1 MNNNFESRKFDRRSF
16 LKASGIVG
24 AAGLLAA
31 CGGKDDSSAPAAS
44 GSGAAP
50 AAPGNGGEPITDLV
64 TWELILRE
72 LTTWN
77 VQKSQNAADLNVLCN
92 CINGLVTNNIYGQF
106 VPDTATEWSYNA
118 DATECTFKLRN
129 DVKWSDMN
137 GNVKG
142 DMKAEDYLIG
152 LEWVLNSA
160 KNENL
165 NTSMPN
171 SYIVKAAEYNQYTL
185 EMDPEEAKKL
195 TYKDMLDYGVGIAAP
210 DDYTVVYT
218 CKVPCPYFHTIAS
231 GACLFPLPQGLLDE
245 LGVDGYIGAT
255 NETIWYNGAYLCNE
269 YIQNNSKVLVQNP
282 NYFNAANEARFHS
295 VTVRMIDDIL
305 VGYTL
310 YDAGE
315 IDEIELHES
324 PMNTILSDPSN
335 PYYDQVVEATPK
347 KFSYQTHFNWNR
359 HNPDGT
365 PDDNWNKAIANV
377 KFRQCLRYGL
387 NSMTTFERTNA
398 KEPLKC
404 ENNCFTM
411 KGLCVF
417 SDGRDYTDRVE
428 ELLGLPASDGTKPR
442 RYDPER
448 FAQLKKEAMEEL
460 SAIGVTFPVTCWAYL
475 KAGGDTSSALVTQ
488 QNWKNDLGDDFI
500 KYDWFEYVA
509 DFTQEVQLAKTA
521 SIYVN
526 GWGAD
531 YADISNF
538 LGQEI
543 LGDDNAYY
551 NKHYNYLFD
560 FVDAPEDYRKDLVD
574 RYAHFTELYHTAN
587 AITDDNDARYE
598 AFAQAEAY
606 FLDSVLTLPNRYD
619 VGLQLTH
626 INLYSKINTL
636 CGIAAYKYVNWE
648 TSTEA
653 YTAEDFAAFAEAYN
667 AAKGA

>member
-1 MNNNFESRKFDRRSF
+1 MNNNFESHKFDRRSF

-31 CGGKDDSSAPAAS
+31 CGGKDDSGAPAAS

-64 TWELILRE
+64 TWEVVLRE
-72 LTTWN
+72 LETWN

-92 CINGLVTNNIYGQF
+92 CVSGLVTNNIYGQF
-106 VPDTATEWSYNA
+106 VPDVATEWSYNA

-171 SYIVKAAEYNQYTL
+171 NYIVKAAEYNQYTM

-218 CKVPCPYFHTIAS
+218 CKVPCPFFHTIAS
-231 GACLFPLPQGLLDE
+231 GSCLFPLAQGQLDE
-245 LGVDGYIGAT
+245 VGGVEGYQGVT
-255 NETIWYNGAYLCNE
+255 NETLWYNGAYLCTE

-282 NYFNAANEARFHS
+282 NYYNADKESRFHS
-295 VTVRMIDDIL
+295 VTVRMIDDVL
-305 VGYTL
+305 VGYQL
-310 YDAGE
+310 YDTGE
-315 IDEIELHES
+315 IDEIDLAEAPAS
-324 PMNTILSDPSN
+324 TILSDPN
-335 PYYDQVVEATPK
+335 NQYYNQVVEATPK
-347 KFSYQTHFNWNR
+347 KFSYQCHFNWNR
-359 HNPDGT
+359 KNPDGT
-365 PDDNWNKAIANV
+365 PDDNWNKAIANH
-377 KFRQCLRYGL
+377 KFRECLLYGL
-387 NSMTTFERTNA
+387 NLRTTWERVNQL
-398 KEPLKC
+398 EPLKC

-428 ELLGLPASDGTKPR
+428 ELLNYPASNGKDPR
-442 RYDPER
+442 RLRDISK
-448 FAQLKKEAMEEL
+448 LKKEAMEEL
-460 SAIGVTFPVTCWAYL
+460 SAIGVTFPVTLYDYV
-475 KAGGDTSSALVTQ
+475 KAGASTAGMLVMQ
-488 QNWKNDLGDDFI
+488 QMFKDCLGDDFV
-500 KYDWFEYVA
+500 KYDWVEFVSSMK
-509 DFTQEVQLAKTA
+509 QEIVDAHTA
-521 SIYVN
+521 CWYRN

-543 LGDDNAYY
+543 LGDENAYY
-551 NKHYNYLFD
+551 NYNYNFLCD
-560 FVDAPEDYRKDLVD
+560 FMDAPEDYRKDLMAC
-574 RYAHFTELYHTAN
+574 YQEFTDLYNIAN
-587 AITDDNDARYE
+587 AINDDTDARYE
-598 AFAQAEAY
+598 AFAQAEAC
-606 FLDSVLTLPNRYD
+606 FINHVITLPYQYE

-626 INLYSKINTL
+626 VNLYSKINTL

>member
-1 MNNNFESRKFDRRSF
+1 M
-16 LKASGIVG
+16 
-24 AAGLLAA
+24 
-31 CGGKDDSSAPAAS
+31 
-44 GSGAAP
+44 
-50 AAPGNGGEPITDLV
+50 
-64 TWELILRE
+64 
-72 LTTWN
+72 
-77 VQKSQNAADLNVLCN
+77 LCN
-92 CINGLVTNNIYGQF
+92 CVSGLVTNNIYGQF
-106 VPDTATEWSYNA
+106 VPDVATEWSYNA

-171 SYIVKAAEYNQYTL
+171 NYIVKAAEYNQYTM

-218 CKVPCPYFHTIAS
+218 CKVPCPFFHTIAS
-231 GACLFPLPQGLLDE
+231 GSCLFPLAQGQLDE
-245 LGVDGYIGAT
+245 VGGVEGYQGVT
-255 NETIWYNGAYLCNE
+255 NETLWYNGAYLCTE

-282 NYFNAANEARFHS
+282 NYYNADKESRFHS
-295 VTVRMIDDIL
+295 VTVRMIDDVL
-305 VGYTL
+305 VGYQL
-310 YDAGE
+310 YDTGE
-315 IDEIELHES
+315 IDEIDLAEAPAS
-324 PMNTILSDPSN
+324 TILSDPN
-335 PYYDQVVEATPK
+335 NQYYNQVVEATPK
-347 KFSYQTHFNWNR
+347 KFSYQCHFNWNR
-359 HNPDGT
+359 KNPDGT
-365 PDDNWNKAIANV
+365 PDDNWNKAIANH
-377 KFRQCLRYGL
+377 KFRECLLYGL
-387 NSMTTFERTNA
+387 NLRTTWERVNQL
-398 KEPLKC
+398 EPLKC

-428 ELLGLPASDGTKPR
+428 ELLNYPASNGKDPR
-442 RYDPER
+442 RLRDISK
-448 FAQLKKEAMEEL
+448 LKKEAMEEL
-460 SAIGVTFPVTCWAYL
+460 SAIGVTFPVTLYDYV
-475 KAGGDTSSALVTQ
+475 KAGASTAGMLVMQ
-488 QNWKNDLGDDFI
+488 QMFKDCLGDDFV
-500 KYDWFEYVA
+500 KYDWVEFVSSMK
-509 DFTQEVQLAKTA
+509 QEIVDAHTA
-521 SIYVN
+521 CWYRN

-543 LGDDNAYY
+543 LGDENAYY
-551 NKHYNYLFD
+551 NYNYNFLCD
-560 FVDAPEDYRKDLVD
+560 FMDAPEDYRKDLVAC
-574 RYAHFTELYHTAN
+574 YQEFTDLYNIAN
-587 AITDDNDARYE
+587 AINDDTDARYE
-598 AFAQAEAY
+598 AFAQAEAC
-606 FLDSVLTLPNRYD
+606 FINHVITLPYQYE

-626 INLYSKINTL
+626 VNLYSKINTL

>member
-1 MNNNFESRKFDRRSF
+1 M
-16 LKASGIVG
+16 
-24 AAGLLAA
+24 
-31 CGGKDDSSAPAAS
+31 
-44 GSGAAP
+44 
-50 AAPGNGGEPITDLV
+50 
-64 TWELILRE
+64 
-72 LTTWN
+72 
-77 VQKSQNAADLNVLCN
+77 LCN
-92 CINGLVTNNIYGQF
+92 CVSGLVTNNIYGQF
-106 VPDTATEWSYNA
+106 VPDVATEWSYNA

-171 SYIVKAAEYNQYTL
+171 NYIVKAAEYNQYTM

-218 CKVPCPYFHTIAS
+218 CKVPCPFFHTIAS
-231 GACLFPLPQGLLDE
+231 GSCLFPLAQGQLDE
-245 LGVDGYIGAT
+245 VGGVEGYQGVT
-255 NETIWYNGAYLCNE
+255 NETLWYNGAYLCTE

-282 NYFNAANEARFHS
+282 NYYNADKESRFHS
-295 VTVRMIDDIL
+295 VTVRMIDDVL
-305 VGYTL
+305 VGYQL
-310 YDAGE
+310 YDTGE
-315 IDEIELHES
+315 IDEIDLAEAPAS
-324 PMNTILSDPSN
+324 TILGDPN
-335 PYYDQVVEATPK
+335 NQYYNQVVEATPK
-347 KFSYQTHFNWNR
+347 KFSYQCHFNWNR
-359 HNPDGT
+359 KNPDGT
-365 PDDNWNKAIANV
+365 PDDNWNKAIANH
-377 KFRQCLRYGL
+377 KFRECLLYGL
-387 NSMTTFERTNA
+387 NLRTTWERVNQL
-398 KEPLKC
+398 EPLKC

-428 ELLGLPASDGTKPR
+428 ELLNYPASNGKDPR
-442 RYDPER
+442 RLRDISK
-448 FAQLKKEAMEEL
+448 LKKEAMEEL
-460 SAIGVTFPVTCWAYL
+460 SAIGVTFPVTLYDYV
-475 KAGGDTSSALVTQ
+475 KAGASTAGMLVMQ
-488 QNWKNDLGDDFI
+488 QMFKDCLGDDFV
-500 KYDWFEYVA
+500 KYDWVEFVSSMK
-509 DFTQEVQLAKTA
+509 QEIVDAHTA
-521 SIYVN
+521 CWYRN

-543 LGDDNAYY
+543 LGDENAYY
-551 NKHYNYLFD
+551 NYNYNFLCD
-560 FVDAPEDYRKDLVD
+560 FMDAPEDYRKDLVAC
-574 RYAHFTELYHTAN
+574 YQEFTDLYNIAN
-587 AITDDNDARYE
+587 AINDDTDARYE
-598 AFAQAEAY
+598 AFAQAEAC
-606 FLDSVLTLPNRYD
+606 FINHVITLPYQYE

-626 INLYSKINTL
+626 VNLYSKINTL

>member
-1 MNNNFESRKFDRRSF
+1 M
-16 LKASGIVG
+16 
-24 AAGLLAA
+24 
-31 CGGKDDSSAPAAS
+31 
-44 GSGAAP
+44 
-50 AAPGNGGEPITDLV
+50 
-64 TWELILRE
+64 
-72 LTTWN
+72 
-77 VQKSQNAADLNVLCN
+77 LCN
-92 CINGLVTNNIYGQF
+92 CVSGLVTNNIYGQF
-106 VPDTATEWSYNA
+106 VPDVATEWSYNA

-171 SYIVKAAEYNQYTL
+171 NYIVKAAEYNQYTM

-218 CKVPCPYFHTIAS
+218 CKVPCPFFHTIAS
-231 GACLFPLPQGLLDE
+231 GSCLFPLAQGQLDE
-245 LGVDGYIGAT
+245 VGGVEGYQGVT
-255 NETIWYNGAYLCNE
+255 NETLWYNGAYLCTE

-282 NYFNAANEARFHS
+282 NYYNADKESRFHS
-295 VTVRMIDDIL
+295 VTVRMIDEVL
-305 VGYTL
+305 VGYQL
-310 YDAGE
+310 YDTGE
-315 IDEIELHES
+315 IDEIDLAEAPAS
-324 PMNTILSDPSN
+324 TILSDPN
-335 PYYDQVVEATPK
+335 NQYYNQVVEATPK
-347 KFSYQTHFNWNR
+347 KFSYQCHFNWNR
-359 HNPDGT
+359 KNPDGT
-365 PDDNWNKAIANV
+365 PDDNWNKAIANH
-377 KFRQCLRYGL
+377 KFRECLLYGL
-387 NSMTTFERTNA
+387 NLRTTWERVNQL
-398 KEPLKC
+398 EPLKC

-428 ELLGLPASDGTKPR
+428 ELLNYPASNGKDPR
-442 RYDPER
+442 RLRDISK
-448 FAQLKKEAMEEL
+448 LKKEAMEEL
-460 SAIGVTFPVTCWAYL
+460 SAIGVTFPVTLYDYV
-475 KAGGDTSSALVTQ
+475 KAGASTAGMLVMQ
-488 QNWKNDLGDDFI
+488 QMFKDCLGDDFV
-500 KYDWFEYVA
+500 KHDWVEFGSSMK
-509 DFTQEVQLAKTA
+509 QEIVDAHTA
-521 SIYVN
+521 CWYRN

-543 LGDDNAYY
+543 LGDENAYY
-551 NKHYNYLFD
+551 NYNYNFLCD
-560 FVDAPEDYRKDLVD
+560 FMDAPEDYRKDLMAC
-574 RYAHFTELYHTAN
+574 YQEFTDLYNIAN
-587 AITDDNDARYE
+587 AINDDTDARYE
-598 AFAQAEAY
+598 AFAQAEAC
-606 FLDSVLTLPNRYD
+606 FINHVITLPYQYE

-626 INLYSKINTL
+626 VNLYSKINTL